1 MCRLFTCIPIF
12 RGFFRLKSVKKMCLC
27 DIIKIALLTMKS
39 VFINVKKDLSELG
52 AWLTAKHTAN
62 VL

>member
-1 MCRLFTCIPIF
+1 
-12 RGFFRLKSVKKMCLC
+12 MCLC

-39 VFINVKKDLSELG
+39 VFINVKKDMSELG

-62 VL
+62 VLWRKGITKIEGALL